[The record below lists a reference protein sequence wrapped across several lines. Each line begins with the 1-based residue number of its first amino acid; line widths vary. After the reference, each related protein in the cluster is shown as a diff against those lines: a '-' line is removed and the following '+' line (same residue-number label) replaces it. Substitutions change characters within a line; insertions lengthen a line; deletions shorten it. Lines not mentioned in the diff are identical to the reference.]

1 MRIFSFSQTGFVNQG
16 DKIYSG
22 IYERLLLSMFLLSIL
37 HLIVYY
43 KVTVYSFWKI
53 CDWIFM
59 SRCKTWI
66 ENEKKFLAGLESK
79 YLILNRRLLTTYDL
93 SSMKLTAIQVKRWIS
108 LYEIVEINAALGI
121 HSLEI

>member
-16 DKIYSG
+16 DKIYGG

-53 CDWIFM
+53 CDWVFM

-66 ENEKKFLAGLESK
+66 ENEKKFLAGLES
-79 YLILNRRLLTTYDL
+79 YDL

-108 LYEIVEINAALGI
+108 LYEIVEINVALGI
-121 HSLEI
+121 RSQEI